1 MIKLVSYLKREKERV
16 IYQKTVSFLN
26 SWICGCKLILKC
38 VIKSVLL
45 FNGTSHKMNYIS
57 MYFPKAK
64 PNVHTN
70 ENSLMCNVFVGLKKK
85 SCICQFWKELKKK
98 TIILHF
104 CQMDAQFLIVSI

>member
-1 MIKLVSYLKREKERV
+1 
-16 IYQKTVSFLN
+16 
-26 SWICGCKLILKC
+26 
-38 VIKSVLL
+38 
-45 FNGTSHKMNYIS
+45 

-70 ENSLMCNVFVGLKKK
+70 ENSLMCNFFVGLKKK
-85 SCICQFWKELKKK
+85 ILYMPILKRIKKK

>member
-16 IYQKTVSFLN
+16 LYQKTVSFLN
-26 SWICGCKLILKC
+26 SWMCGCKLILKC

-70 ENSLMCNVFVGLKKK
+70 ENSLMCNFFVGLKKK
-85 SCICQFWKELKKK
+85 ILYMPILKRIKKK